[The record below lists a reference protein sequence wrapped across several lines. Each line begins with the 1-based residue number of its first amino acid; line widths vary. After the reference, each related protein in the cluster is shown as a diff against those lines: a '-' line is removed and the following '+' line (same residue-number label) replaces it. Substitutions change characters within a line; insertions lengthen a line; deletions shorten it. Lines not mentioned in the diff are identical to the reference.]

1 VAFVSQGGPP
11 GLIEPLRLI
20 PMSSDEGPKKARRDA
35 ARERARATREKEQ
48 QRKRRNRWFLQGG
61 IGLAVLAVAAI
72 VTLVVVNSVQPAGP
86 GPKNMASDGIVLQG
100 NGSSI
105 SAVKTAGIA
114 SGGTPTATKQSDD
127 KLDIVVYEDYLCP
140 YCNQFE
146 TTNMTQIKQ
155 WVRAGYA
162 TLELHPFNLLDA
174 SSLGSKYSTR
184 SANAAACV
192 ANYQPDK
199 FLDVNTAF
207 YANQP
212 SEGTRG
218 LTNARLVSLVKKAG
232 ATNSAIPGCIT
243 GGTFTGW
250 VADATNRALNDKI
263 PNSSVK
269 KLTGTP
275 LVLVDGKQYSGS
287 LTDATAFSSFVE
299 QAAAAAGSSS
309 DTTPT
314 PTPTPSAG

>member
-1 VAFVSQGGPP
+1 
-11 GLIEPLRLI
+11 
-20 PMSSDEGPKKARRDA
+20 MSSDEGSRKARRDA

-61 IGLAVLAVAAI
+61 IGIAVLAAAAI

-86 GPKNMASDGIVLQG
+86 GPKNMASDGILLQG

-105 SAVKTAGIA
+105 SAVETAAVKADGE
-114 SGGTPTATKQSDD
+114 PTATSTAAHADTVN
-127 KLDIVVYEDYLCP
+127 IVVYEDYLCP

-146 TTNMTQIKQ
+146 TSNMTQIKQ
-155 WVRAGYA
+155 WVTAGSA

-192 ANYQPDK
+192 ANYQPDE

-207 YANQP
+207 YAKQP

-218 LTNARLVSLVKKAG
+218 LTNAQIVSLVQKAG
-232 ATNSAIPGCIT
+232 ATNANIPSCIT
-243 GGTFTGW
+243 DGTFTGW
-250 VADATNRALNDKI
+250 VADATNRALTQKI
-263 PNSSVK
+263 PNSTVK

-275 LVLVDGKQYSGS
+275 LVLVDGKQYTGS
-287 LTDATAFSSFVE
+287 LTDATAFASFVE
-299 QAAAAAGSSS
+299 QAAEASLGGAT
-309 DTTPT
+309 TTPS
-314 PTPTPSAG
+314 PSAG